1 VLILGDLSSLTPS
14 DRIDYYNRVC
24 RSLALNPLTMPF
36 SYILFREGDG
46 APAKLSLY
54 ANKSCTEQ
62 LRKIHGVSIVPPFR
76 KSIRDGIVTV
86 EVDARD
92 KTGRTDT
99 ASGSVPLF
107 KYKDGKRIELEGRDL
122 CNADMKCETKAKRRV
137 TLSICGLAFLDET
150 ELDTMDIV
158 GGVTREGRIYY
169 HQGQEPQY
177 RGLPSPEAAQ
187 ESAEAITA
195 LKAKGLWCEEHQ
207 CTRSASHLKEC
218 ESSRVAQN
226 GKEGVPG
233 AAWKREAD
241 ARADM
246 PPIDVKPS
254 QASPASRPNT
264 SGKVPESEYKNE
276 NAPPATKPEP
286 WKYNGQVEIDFS
298 NEVWPIIRGD
308 LSQIAEELKKACPTM
323 DWGKDE
329 FYHIQQRDL
338 ERLKQ
343 TCLQLNYQVKEI
355 FPKPSKSAETKPA
368 TKTKPAKQ
376 DSPGTRLAKGTI
388 TRVISGM
395 TGKNNPL
402 RNVTMLLPDKRK
414 PTFSCFDTGL
424 FEWLDKGNGK
434 EAELYVQTR
443 GKYTN
448 IIGIKRCAGK
458 EFDTD
463 GKTPVIQRKD
473 QEAGGKTLFG

>member
-1 VLILGDLSSLTPS
+1 MPNRRSRISKRISAAPSKPRRKKSASSTAIVPAPHQQAISVPEAIEKVLILGDLSSLTPS

-207 CTRSASHLKEC
+207 CTKSAKHLETC
-218 ESSRVAQN
+218 ASSRQAS
-226 GKEGVPG
+226 P
-233 AAWKREAD
+233 
-241 ARADM
+241 
-246 PPIDVKPS
+246 KPS
-254 QASPASRPNT
+254 QAQPALFFTMPPAHNGHFAEFVNIREFLASRQDLEEPLRLVFMAHKSKKT
-264 SGKVPESEYKNE
+264 KSGTALVP
-276 NAPPATKPEP
+276 
-286 WKYNGQVEIDFS
+286 
-298 NEVWPIIRGD
+298 
-308 LSQIAEELKKACPTM
+308 AEELPALLEKLA
-323 DWGKDE
+323 G
-329 FYHIQQRDL
+329 DL
-338 ERLKQ
+338 AI
-343 TCLQLNYQVKEI
+343 TVKE
-355 FPKPSKSAETKPA
+355 
-368 TKTKPAKQ
+368 
-376 DSPGTRLAKGTI
+376 LKG
-388 TRVISGM
+388 R
-395 TGKNNPL
+395 
-402 RNVTMLLPDKRK
+402 
-414 PTFSCFDTGL
+414 
-424 FEWLDKGNGK
+424 
-434 EAELYVQTR
+434 
-443 GKYTN
+443 
-448 IIGIKRCAGK
+448 
-458 EFDTD
+458 
-463 GKTPVIQRKD
+463 
-473 QEAGGKTLFG
+473 